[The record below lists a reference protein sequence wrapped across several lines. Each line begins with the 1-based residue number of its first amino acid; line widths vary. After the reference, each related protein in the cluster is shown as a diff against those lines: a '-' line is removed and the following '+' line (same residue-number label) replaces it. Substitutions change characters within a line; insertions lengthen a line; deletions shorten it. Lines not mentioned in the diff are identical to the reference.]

1 MATGQPRAAQI
12 LCQGKGPSRL
22 SNEEEEDDS
31 DRCSY
36 EERRN
41 ERVEKM
47 RQMMLPMER
56 ASKNW

>member
-12 LCQGKGPSRL
+12 LCQGKGPSSL

-36 EERRN
+36 EEQRN